1 MWVWIEKFRPYDP
14 VNRWEFGT
22 SLSRMLFWLADWK
35 WSYFEPHL
43 KKLKDEGIIVND
55 NPELWELRWYVM
67 LMLMRSAL
75 KK

>member
-1 MWVWIEKFRPYDP
+1 
-14 VNRWEFGT
+14 
-22 SLSRMLFWLADWK
+22 MLFWLADWK